1 MSFTLNAVQIC
12 AWGLFAAAWAQ
23 MGYVDWKEQKIRN
36 RYLLRWLKVA
46 AAAYAV
52 VLLQTGLGS
61 LGIGTGY
68 LLGGYYYE
76 LGRYLAF
83 SGRAAY
89 AFWALRIWPAG
100 DVKLFV
106 LLSLFYPLMRIP
118 GSLHSGLRFLE
129 VLINIFVP
137 AAAFLFVTA
146 AGYLWRTRFSHQKQ
160 FFRELGVRRF
170 GVFAVEK
177 AVEALGQIR
186 ADLAASAEYY
196 RRNPRTF
203 LLDAG
208 AWLAM
213 MAAMSLVSYYL
224 NRVIT
229 SHVLKTLVCFALF
242 FAWSRFCMA
251 IGKGR
256 ALALIIVMFAALLLR
271 HPEVDWAILGAVFGH
286 ISVFSL
292 CIFFGIQIAFKL
304 VAGKTG
310 YAFLPLLFMLPGLI
324 PWAALRLMASSL
336 LPDAGALLGWMRVSP
351 GTLTELSSL
360 SVWAA
365 LGTFFG
371 LSLVFVRIWD
381 AESYQSVSPEQVQP
395 YMTLGPSLVEL
406 IQRDEEF
413 CGEHFQT
420 FYADG
425 LTPDQA
431 EALKPWCREQ
441 GIENVPLAPTIS
453 FANWIFAGYLLTLT
467 LGGHM
472 LRFLY

>member
-1 MSFTLNAVQIC
+1 MSLALKAVQVY
-12 AWGLFAAAWAQ
+12 AWCLFAVAWAQ

-36 RYLLRWLKVA
+36 HYLFLWLKFV

-52 VLLQTGLGS
+52 VLLQSAFGAMGY
-61 LGIGTGY
+61 GTGF
-68 LLGGYYYE
+68 LLGGYYQS

-83 SGRAAY
+83 SGLAAY

-118 GSLHSGLRFLE
+118 GSLHEGLRFLE
-129 VLINIFVP
+129 VLINIFIP

-160 FFRELGVRRF
+160 FFQALGVKRF
-170 GVFAVEK
+170 AVFAVEK
-177 AVEALGQIR
+177 AAEALGQIR
-186 ADLAASAEYY
+186 EELGVSAKYY
-196 RRNPRTF
+196 RDNPRTF

-213 MAAMSLVSYYL
+213 MSVMSMISYYL

-229 SHVLKTLVCFALF
+229 SNVLKTLVCFALF
-242 FAWSRFCMA
+242 FAWSRFCQA

-256 ALALIIVMFAALLLR
+256 ALALIFALFAVLLIR
-271 HPEVDWAILGAVFGH
+271 NPDMDWAILGAVFGH

-292 CIFFGIQIAFKL
+292 CIFFGIQIAFKV
-304 VAGKTG
+304 VAGRTG
-310 YAFLPLLFMLPGLI
+310 YVFLPLIFMLPGLI
-324 PWAALRLMASSL
+324 PWSALGRFVSSFMPDTGALSGWMSLPPGLVSEMSSL
-336 LPDAGALLGWMRVSP
+336 
-351 GTLTELSSL
+351 T
-360 SVWAA
+360 VWAA

-381 AESYQSVSPEQVQP
+381 AESYQSVSPEQVKP
-395 YMTLGPSLVEL
+395 YMTLGPAMVEL
-406 IQRDEEF
+406 IQQDEEF
-413 CGEHFQT
+413 CSEHFPT

-431 EALKPWCREQ
+431 EALKPWCEEQ
-441 GIENVPLAPTIS
+441 GVEAVPLAPTIS
-453 FANWIFAGYLLTLT
+453 FANWIFVGYALTLL
-467 LGGHM
+467 LGGHV